1 MGLADDIKKAIE
13 GKISANKLRET
24 CKEALGKMSDAIVND
39 AKINLRANG
48 TINNGEILNI
58 YADPVGDDLKTEI
71 VAKANHASFI
81 EFGTKKFAA
90 KYVATLPKE
99 WQVLAASERGKMTG
113 TFEELV
119 VNLTQWVKEKQIAGT
134 YSVKSK
140 RRTGGIIQKAYED
153 YKLAYAIAL
162 RIARNGIRARPFL
175 YPAYVKN
182 RNIFDQELN
191 KVFK

>member
-13 GKISANKLRET
+13 GRISADKLIEA
-24 CKEALGKMSDAIVND
+24 CKNALGKMSEDIVND
-39 AKINLRANG
+39 AKSNLRANG

-58 YADPVGDDLKTEI
+58 YADPVGEDLKTEI

-99 WQVLAASERGKMTG
+99 WQQLAASERGKMTG
-113 TFEELV
+113 TFEQLV
-119 VNLTQWVKEKQIAGT
+119 INLTLWVHQKQLVKGGGKNKPAQEKQL
-134 YSVKSK
+134 
-140 RRTGGIIQKAYED
+140 AYE
-153 YKLAYAIAL
+153 IAK
-162 RIARNGIRARPFL
+162 RIARNGIRARPYL

-182 RNIFDQELN
+182 RNIFDKELA